1 LTLPITTFPQVL
13 NVKKN
18 PIKKAQNMLDFGQG
32 LKYFSLI
39 VIINS
44 LPKIVKDILRGLPK
58 NDYPVL
64 NSRLFFECWL
74 SYALDNSLTSMR
86 DLFKRL
92 NNTGFDVDIST
103 FSKANTHRS
112 QEPFQKIYQQLNKLV
127 HGKSQKKLHN
137 KYTICPIDSTIITLT
152 SKLLWVLGHHQVKL
166 FSSLNLSTGTPEDNF
181 INFGH
186 NHDYKFGSKMMSN
199 LPADAVGVMD
209 RGFAGLDFIQEL
221 VQENKY
227 FVLRIK
233 NNCKLEF
240 EPETGLVKIGS
251 STDAKAYRVI
261 NFCDLEMKAEFR
273 LVTNLPIDGDAA
285 VKDDEIRDIYR
296 LRWGVELLW
305 KFLKMHLKLDN
316 LITKNVNGITIQIY
330 VSLIAYLILQLLSIP
345 AQWGH
350 TLLDKLRYLQSCMC
364 QKISYV
370 HWFEEMMLC

>member
-1 LTLPITTFPQVL
+1 MGKT
-13 NVKKN
+13 
-18 PIKKAQNMLDFGQG
+18 
-32 LKYFSLI
+32 LKYIYFL

-44 LPKIVKDILRGLPK
+44 FPKIVKDILKRLPK

-103 FSKANTHRS
+103 FSKANVHRS
-112 QEPFQKIYQQLNKLV
+112 QKTFQEIYQNLNELV
-127 HGKSQKKLHN
+127 TNKAQNKLHN
-137 KYTICPIDSTIITLT
+137 KSAICPIDSTIITLT

-166 FSSLNLSTGTPEDNF
+166 FSSLNLATGSPADNL

-186 NHDYKFGSKMMSN
+186 DHDYNFGSKMMST
-199 LPADAVGVMD
+199 LPTNAVGVMD
-209 RGFAGLDFIQEL
+209 RGFAGLKFIQEL
-221 VQENKY
+221 TQENKY

-233 NNCKLEF
+233 NNWQLEF
-240 EPETGLVKIGS
+240 EPKNGLIKVGAS
-251 STDAKAYRVI
+251 ANAQAYRVI
-261 NFCDLEMKAEFR
+261 NFCDLSTKTEFR
-273 LVTNLPIDGDAA
+273 LVTNLPASGDAA
-285 VKDDEIRDIYR
+285 VTDNEVRDIYR

-305 KFLKMHLKLDN
+305 KFLKMHLKLDK

-350 TLLDKLRYLQSCMC
+350 TLLDKFRYLQSCMC

>member
-1 LTLPITTFPQVL
+1 MIVKSFPQV
-13 NVKKN
+13 
-18 PIKKAQNMLDFGQG
+18 
-32 LKYFSLI
+32 
-39 VIINS
+39 
-44 LPKIVKDILRGLPK
+44 VKDILKGLPQ

-92 NNTGFDVDIST
+92 NNTGFEVDIST
-103 FSKANTHRS
+103 FSKASSHRS
-112 QEPFQKIYQQLNKLV
+112 QKPFQEIYQKLNELLAKKTGNKL
-127 HGKSQKKLHN
+127 HD
-137 KYTICPIDSTIITLT
+137 KYAICPIDSTTISLT

-166 FSSLNLSTGTPEDNF
+166 FSSLNLATGSPEDNL

-209 RGFAGLDFIQEL
+209 RGFAGLKFIQEL

-233 NNCKLEF
+233 NNWLLEF
-240 EPETGLVKIGS
+240 EPGTELIKIGS
-251 STDAKAYRVI
+251 SPEAKAYRVV
-261 NFCDLEMKAEFR
+261 NFCDLETKTEFR
-273 LVTNLPIDGDAA
+273 LVTNLPANGDAA
-285 VKDDEIRDIYR
+285 VNDDEIRDIYR

-305 KFLKMHLKLDN
+305 KFLKMHLKLDK

-330 VSLIAYLILQLLSIP
+330 SSLIAYLILQLVSVP
-345 AQWGH
+345 QQWGDK
-350 TLLDKLRYLQSCMC
+350 LLDKFRYLQACMC
-364 QKISYV
+364 QQISYV
-370 HWFEEMMLC
+370 HWMEDIMKF